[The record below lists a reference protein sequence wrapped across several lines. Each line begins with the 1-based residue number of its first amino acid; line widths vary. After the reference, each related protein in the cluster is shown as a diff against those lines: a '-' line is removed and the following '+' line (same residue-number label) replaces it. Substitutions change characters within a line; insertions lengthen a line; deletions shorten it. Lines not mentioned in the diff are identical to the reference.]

1 MKLFRRITEKFIE
14 SLLTLSGAVTTAA
27 VVLIFA
33 FLFREGL
40 DVFSESPVEKRT
52 VIAVNSSNPVRKLS
66 GADIRKMYDGEISNW
81 KEVGGKD
88 VAVIPFY
95 QGDIGNYFTAEQLGK
110 DYSNLPQCIGK
121 LTDSLPGILA
131 AFDTT
136 YAPAAFG
143 GHYIQTD
150 QVSLISFLSG
160 RNWYPTAKP
169 AAQYGAL
176 PLLLGSLWVCIAA
189 ILIALPLGLAAAI
202 YISEIARPRVR
213 RILKPAVELLAGIPS
228 VVYGF
233 FGLMVVVPAIK
244 TIFGLEVGETGLA
257 GSVLLAIMALPAI
270 ISVTEDALRSTPRE
284 MKEAS
289 LALGATHW
297 QTIWRVVL
305 PWSSSG
311 IAAAAVLGIG
321 RAVGETM
328 AVLMVTGNAAVI
340 PHTLLEPV
348 RTIPA
353 TIAGELGEAAQ
364 GGTHSKSLFALGC
377 LLFLITLSFNLIVEY
392 LVIRRRRAAGL

>member
-1 MKLFRRITEKFIE
+1 MKLLRKLAEKLME

-33 FLFREGL
+33 YLFREGL
-40 DVFSESPVEKRT
+40 GVFSESPVESR
-52 VIAVNSSNPVRKLS
+52 VVLAVHGSNPVKQLN
-66 GADIRKMYDGEISNW
+66 ADVIRKMYDGQITNW
-81 KEVGGKD
+81 KEAGGSD
-88 VAVIPFY
+88 VEVVPFY
-95 QGDIGNYFTAEQLGK
+95 QSDITKYFSDSALGPEFA
-110 DYSNLPQCIGK
+110 NLPQCIGQ
-121 LTDSLPGILA
+121 LIDSMPGIIA
-131 AFDTT
+131 AFDTSYT
-136 YAPAAFG
+136 PAKFA
-143 GHYIQTD
+143 GHYVQTD

-202 YISEIARPRVR
+202 YISEIAQPRVR
-213 RILKPAVELLAGIPS
+213 RILKPMVELLAGIPS

-233 FGLMVVVPAIK
+233 FGLMVVVPAIQR
-244 TIFGLEVGETGLA
+244 IFNLEVGETGLA

-270 ISVTEDALRSTPRE
+270 ISVSEDALRSTPRE

-289 LALGATHW
+289 LALGATQW

-340 PHTLLEPV
+340 PHSLLEPV
-348 RTIPA
+348 RTLPA

-364 GGTHSKSLFALGC
+364 GGTHSKALFALGC
-377 LLFLITLSFNLIVEY
+377 LLFLITLTFNLLVEY

>member
-52 VIAVNSSNPVRKLS
+52 VIAVNSSNPVTKLS
-66 GADIRKMYDGEISNW
+66 GAEIRKMYDGEITNW
-81 KEVGGKD
+81 KEVGGND

-110 DYSNLPQCIGK
+110 EFSNLPQCIGK

-136 YAPAAFG
+136 YSPASFK

-150 QVSLISFLSG
+150 QISLISFLSG

-244 TIFGLEVGETGLA
+244 NIFGLEVGETGLA
-257 GSVLLAIMALPAI
+257 GSILLAIMALPAI
-270 ISVTEDALRSTPRE
+270 ISVSEDALRSTPRE

-289 LALGATHW
+289 LAL
-297 QTIWRVVL
+297 
-305 PWSSSG
+305 
-311 IAAAAVLGIG
+311 
-321 RAVGETM
+321 
-328 AVLMVTGNAAVI
+328 
-340 PHTLLEPV
+340 
-348 RTIPA
+348 
-353 TIAGELGEAAQ
+353 
-364 GGTHSKSLFALGC
+364 
-377 LLFLITLSFNLIVEY
+377 
-392 LVIRRRRAAGL
+392 